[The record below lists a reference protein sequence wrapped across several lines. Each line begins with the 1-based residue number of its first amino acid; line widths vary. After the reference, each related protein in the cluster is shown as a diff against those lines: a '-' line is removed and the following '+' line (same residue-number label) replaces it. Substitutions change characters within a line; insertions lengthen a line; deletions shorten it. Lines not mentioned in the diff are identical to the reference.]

1 MDFLGKS
8 ISLVVLAMIAI
19 LPIYAGASGEPEEPE
34 IPGVERGDPPA
45 TAFEIEGSD
54 LVYDRHDDFL
64 WTYDEPLLSIK
75 DTSDR
80 EFRSEVISDNVL
92 RVHNSAGSVLLIR
105 IGSPEY
111 KAMQEFILCVQ
122 RNTGL
127 ELSDLETC
135 EPPFG

>member
-1 MDFLGKS
+1 M
-8 ISLVVLAMIAI
+8 IRIRLVFLAMIAI
-19 LPIYAGASGEPEEPE
+19 PYTIWAAAEPEVPE

-64 WTYDEPLLSIK
+64 WTYDEPLLSIRGA
-75 DTSDR
+75 SDH
-80 EFRSEVISDNVL
+80 EFRVEAINDNVL
-92 RVHNSAGSVLLIR
+92 RVHTSAGSVLLIR

-111 KAMQEFILCVQ
+111 KEMQEFILCVR

-127 ELSDLETC
+127 ELSDLEIC
-135 EPPFG
+135 EPPF